1 LGGTQKISKL
11 CNNGGKPARILRVVD
26 NVERLPDKI
35 RAQLVDWFQGEHPY
49 SKIYEFLTD
58 AGFQVSRERIK
69 DWNRQLIKRLKLE
82 ADKELQTDKIDRR
95 VAKEFETQ
103 AIKGLMDFF
112 WEPFNTLKRPKCD
125 SINDYG
131 KVAEVL
137 IKTINL
143 SLNKRKME
151 MDHNLVME
159 RVREEFRKEFQ
170 RQLVGRPELVNELV
184 EIVDEVADKLM
195 IASEG

>member
-1 LGGTQKISKL
+1 
-11 CNNGGKPARILRVVD
+11 
-26 NVERLPDKI
+26 
-35 RAQLVDWFQGEHPY
+35 
-49 SKIYEFLTD
+49 
-58 AGFQVSRERIK
+58 
-69 DWNRQLIKRLKLE
+69 
-82 ADKELQTDKIDRR
+82 
-95 VAKEFETQ
+95 
-103 AIKGLMDFF
+103 MDFF